1 VTAKTAPSQRL
12 VAEDG
17 VAPGGAAAG
26 VPAALRPELQK
37 ALEALDAGE
46 QALLA
51 AMIGRAKSPA
61 AGFGPFD
68 GVSFAHHN
76 LKAEP
81 GSADL
86 AASEAEVASAIAP
99 PVVKHFPEAEVV
111 ALPTDHPPLDISLE
125 TVMKTRFSSHH
136 FGPQPLPLQ
145 TVSALLHYAYGV
157 RRTARAYNVKHF
169 PVRLAPSAGGLQPLD
184 LYLVVNDV
192 ETLRKGLYYFDPVRH
207 ALLLLDEGNM
217 RQRLLNSSIYQD
229 WIMYAPLTFVMVCNM
244 PRIFWKYRARG
255 YRFVHADAGVLAQ
268 NFYLVGTALKLN
280 TCAVAAFFDDV
291 INDLVGV
298 DGRNEF
304 TILLFSVGNKV
315 PRAFNPSVVLPSTA
329 TPAT

>member
-1 VTAKTAPSQRL
+1 MTGKAAPSQRL
-12 VAEDG
+12 VAEERG
-17 VAPGGAAAG
+17 TPGGAEAGCAA
-26 VPAALRPELQK
+26 VVLPELQK
-37 ALEALDAGE
+37 ALESLDGGE

-51 AMIGRAKSPA
+51 TMIGRAKSRA
-61 AGFGPFD
+61 AGPRPFD

-86 AASEAEVASAIAP
+86 AASEAEVATAIAP
-99 PVVKHFPEAEVV
+99 PVVKNFPEAELV
-111 ALPTDHPPLDISLE
+111 ALPNEHAPLDISLD
-125 TVMKTRFSSHH
+125 TVMRTRFSSHH
-136 FGPQPLPLQ
+136 FGPQALSLQ

-192 ETLRKGLYYFDPVRH
+192 EALRKGLYYFDPVRH

-217 RQRLLNSSIYQD
+217 RQRLLDSSIYQD
-229 WIMYAPLTFVMVCNM
+229 WMMYAPLTFVMVCNM

-280 TCAVAAFFDDV
+280 TCAVAAFYDDL
-291 INDLVGV
+291 INDLIGI

-304 TILLFSVGNKV
+304 TVLLFSVGNKV
-315 PRAFNPSVVLPSTA
+315 PRAVNPSVVVPSSATPST
-329 TPAT
+329 